1 MRVIV
6 AEQRSPEWYAARL
19 GVPSASQFGKII
31 TPTGKRST
39 QADGYLN
46 KLVAEIL
53 TGKSDQQ
60 EPNEAM
66 TRGTELE
73 PEARSYYE
81 LIGGQVEEVGF
92 CLHDDGFGCSPD
104 GLVGD
109 TGLLEIKCP
118 LAHTHVE
125 YLRENALPGLY
136 APQVQGQLLVTGRE
150 WCDFLSYH
158 PDMRPL
164 LIRVERDEKFISIL
178 HDALREM
185 VEQINE
191 CVANLRKN

>member
-1 MRVIV
+1 MRIIT
-6 AEQRSPEWYAARL
+6 AEQRSAEWFAARL
-19 GVPSASQFGKII
+19 GVPSASQFGKVV

-39 QADGYLN
+39 QVDGYLN

-73 PEARSYYE
+73 PEARAYYE
-81 LIGGQVEEVGF
+81 LIGGPVVETGF
-92 CLHDDGFGCSPD
+92 VIHDDGFGCSPD

-136 APQVQGQLLVTGRE
+136 VPQVQGQLLVTGRE

-158 PDMRPL
+158 PDMKPL
-164 LIRVERDEKFISIL
+164 LIRVERDEQFIKVL
-178 HDALREM
+178 HEALIEL
-185 VEQINE
+185 VGQIND
-191 CVANLRKN
+191 CVTKLRRE

>member
-1 MRVIV
+1 MKIIV
-6 AEQRSPEWYAARL
+6 AEQRSPEWFAARL
-19 GVPSASQFGKII
+19 GVPSASQFGKIV

-53 TGKSDQQ
+53 TGESEYQ
-60 EPNEAM
+60 EPNDAM
-66 TRGTELE
+66 IRGTVLE
-73 PEARSYYE
+73 PEARAYYE

-92 CLHDDGFGCSPD
+92 CLHEDGFGCSPD
-104 GLVGD
+104 GLVGSQ
-109 TGLLEIKCP
+109 GLLEIKCP

-125 YLRENALPGLY
+125 YLREGVLPGLY
-136 APQVQGQLLVTGRE
+136 VPQVQGQLLVTGRE

-164 LIRVERDEKFISIL
+164 LIRVERDEKFISTL

-191 CVANLRKN
+191 CVVKLRKD